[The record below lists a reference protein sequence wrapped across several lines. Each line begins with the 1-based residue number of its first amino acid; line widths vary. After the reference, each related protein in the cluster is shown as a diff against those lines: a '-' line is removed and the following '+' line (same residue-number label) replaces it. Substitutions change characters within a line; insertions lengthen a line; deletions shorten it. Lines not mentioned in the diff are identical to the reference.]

1 MLIGL
6 IRPVEKHAITLEG
19 EDIADV
25 RAQLHAQAPDGWDLV
40 SAKPTM
46 KTGESVRSV
55 EGKFE
60 RRDGFREIEAADM
73 AALEAQVPEGWQMLY
88 VRTA

>member
-1 MLIGL
+1 
-6 IRPVEKHAITLEG
+6 
-19 EDIADV
+19 
-25 RAQLHAQAPDGWDLV
+25 
-40 SAKPTM
+40 M

-73 AALEAQVPEGWQMLY
+73 AALEAQVPKGWQLLS
-88 VRTA
+88 VRAI